1 MYVVYMPKY
10 KGDILDFN
18 IIKVCFFA
26 RPFCIKLQKLFV
38 GRCSCIL

>member
-18 IIKVCFFA
+18 IIKVCFLQDLFA
-26 RPFCIKLQKLFV
+26 
-38 GRCSCIL
+38 